1 VRALLP
7 ISRCD
12 SPKRERARNAEAHA
26 TSSVSEDARAAPK
39 GAHAPRRFE
48 LRALGVLDLTLRSF
62 AEPASDGE
70 PARVGRGGGDS
81 AAASVATA
89 TVFS

>member
-1 VRALLP
+1 M
-7 ISRCD
+7 
-12 SPKRERARNAEAHA
+12 
-26 TSSVSEDARAAPK
+26 SEDTRAAPK
-39 GAHAPRRFE
+39 GARAPRRFE